1 MKKIKRGDKMKI
13 YFILT
18 SILLLLDILCA
29 VSIIFIEKRDSTT
42 TWAWLLV
49 LVIFPFLGFILY
61 ICFGQNI
68 SKEKIFSKKAKID
81 KSKLKHII
89 DKFNNNSRSSK
100 KAHDYI
106 DLIKMNY
113 NTSGSIYTDNNHVR
127 TYTNGEDKFR
137 DLYEDIKT
145 ASSFIN
151 IQYYIFRCDDLGT
164 ELLNLLGKK
173 VSEGVE
179 VRLLADGM
187 GSSSLKKKD
196 IKYIRS
202 LGIKFAFFF
211 PSILNYIN
219 LRLNYRNHR
228 KIVVIDGRIGYVG
241 GFNVG
246 NEYVNKGKQFDFWR
260 DTHLRI
266 SGDAVLE
273 LLKRFTLDW
282 EYAAKESIDEKQ
294 YVVAKLMPSNDEIYV
309 LSDLF
314 CNDSNTI
321 TTKNN
326 SHMSDNNTEEK
337 SFEKKIK
344 TFDNVGMQII
354 SSGPDNLEE
363 YIRNAYLK
371 IINNARKNI
380 YIQTPYLVP
389 DEPMIMALKL
399 AASSGVDVRIMV
411 PDEADHFFMAY
422 ALNASIDTLIKSG
435 VKFYRYKKGFIH
447 AKTICADS
455 LVCSI
460 GTANLDIRSFKLNFE
475 INAIIYDNEM
485 AEYNE
490 DIFIKDMK
498 DCRFL
503 SIEEHNK
510 RGIKTRILESLLRL
524 IFPLL

>member
-1 MKKIKRGDKMKI
+1 
-13 YFILT
+13 
-18 SILLLLDILCA
+18 
-29 VSIIFIEKRDSTT
+29 
-42 TWAWLLV
+42 
-49 LVIFPFLGFILY
+49 
-61 ICFGQNI
+61 
-68 SKEKIFSKKAKID
+68 
-81 KSKLKHII
+81 
-89 DKFNNNSRSSK
+89 
-100 KAHDYI
+100 
-106 DLIKMNY
+106 
-113 NTSGSIYTDNNHVR
+113 
-127 TYTNGEDKFR
+127 
-137 DLYEDIKT
+137 
-145 ASSFIN
+145 
-151 IQYYIFRCDDLGT
+151 
-164 ELLNLLGKK
+164 
-173 VSEGVE
+173 
-179 VRLLADGM
+179 
-187 GSSSLKKKD
+187 
-196 IKYIRS
+196 
-202 LGIKFAFFF
+202 
-211 PSILNYIN
+211 
-219 LRLNYRNHR
+219 
-228 KIVVIDGRIGYVG
+228 
-241 GFNVG
+241 
-246 NEYVNKGKQFDFWR
+246 
-260 DTHLRI
+260 
-266 SGDAVLE
+266 
-273 LLKRFTLDW
+273 
-282 EYAAKESIDEKQ
+282 
-294 YVVAKLMPSNDEIYV
+294 
-309 LSDLF
+309 
-314 CNDSNTI
+314 
-321 TTKNN
+321 
-326 SHMSDNNTEEK
+326 MSDNNTEEK